1 MFNKIFSVEV
11 KSKIL
16 EAVKLLKNEILSYN
30 DLNCENILLVNNNE
44 IMFIDFEYLL

>member
-16 EAVKLLKNEILSYN
+16 EVVKLLKNEILSYN
-30 DLNCENILLVNNNE
+30 DLNRENILLVNNNE

>member
-1 MFNKIFSVEV
+1 MFNKIFSIEV

-16 EAVKLLKNEILSYN
+16 EVVKLLKNEILSYN